1 MNLEINLPCEIKVTD
16 YHEFFTLERFFK
28 LLNSKIKVKEIT
40 FSNGKYRGMAYI
52 GSLELPENKT
62 LLSLIKNVNADS
74 YKKPKTKT
82 KEPRNGSGFSYAP
95 NIEE

>member
-1 MNLEINLPCEIKVTD
+1 
-16 YHEFFTLERFFK
+16 
-28 LLNSKIKVKEIT
+28 
-40 FSNGKYRGMAYI
+40 MAYI